1 MNAPSLAAALI
12 VLVLGAAPA
21 ARCADP
27 GERTELWE
35 GNVLSATF
43 KAGICTRPNNG
54 VRGVFLLTHK
64 NGDTDVYHVY
74 GYREGSFVA
83 VRHAAGPIFRAEV
96 APAGTLEG
104 KARIRNRV
112 SLTLKGKSTSGVP
125 LTDDCAP
132 LQ

>member
-1 MNAPSLAAALI
+1 M
-12 VLVLGAAPA
+12 
-21 ARCADP
+21 
-27 GERTELWE
+27 
-35 GNVLSATF
+35 LSATF
-43 KAGICTRPNNG
+43 KAGICTRPGNG

-74 GYREGSFVA
+74 GYREGGFVE
-83 VRHAAGPIFRAEV
+83 VRHASGHIFKARVE
-96 APAGTLEG
+96 PDGTLEG

-112 SLTLKGKSTSGVP
+112 SLTLKGKSTPGVQ